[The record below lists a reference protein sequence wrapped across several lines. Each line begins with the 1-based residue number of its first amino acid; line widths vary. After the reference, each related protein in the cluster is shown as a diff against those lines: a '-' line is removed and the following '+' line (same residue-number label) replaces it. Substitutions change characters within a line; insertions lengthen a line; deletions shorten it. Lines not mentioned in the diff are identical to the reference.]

1 VAFASSAPG
10 ADTASTAGSSAAAAR
25 AAAAPPPLS
34 LPQGFQFNGVISV
47 RGTPQAI
54 VQYGAESGSLF
65 VGDRGGPGTPLLPRG
80 WSVAAIDVQ
89 NGRLTLVSRQNT
101 PRGQRITAQL

>member
-1 VAFASSAPG
+1 
-10 ADTASTAGSSAAAAR
+10 
-25 AAAAPPPLS
+25 
-34 LPQGFQFNGVISV
+34 VISV